1 MSDSHQSNSQ
11 EEEEEALSDLD
22 TALLDDLIHESEV
35 EEEALIDLSPAL
47 LDDVTQESEVGDDN
61 VERLMEVD
69 ACGEVDEDIMGE
81 TEHIEDVVVLSSDEE
96 EEGLDDVS
104 LVLLKRPPV
113 VEAHEATIEILD
125 SDEEFPVVVGKN

>member
-1 MSDSHQSNSQ
+1 M
-11 EEEEEALSDLD
+11 
-22 TALLDDLIHESEV
+22 
-35 EEEALIDLSPAL
+35 
-47 LDDVTQESEVGDDN
+47 
-61 VERLMEVD
+61 R
-69 ACGEVDEDIMGE
+69 E
-81 TEHIEDVVVLSSDEE
+81 TEHVEDVVVLSSDEE